1 MPWSESNKRTGR
13 NLKLLALTFLIG
25 FTVLSSLRGNA
36 YAQEKRPP
44 KVRPGKGLE
53 MILGD
58 YAEYSNTLYTGE
70 EKNILPSRIM
80 IAVDIEGE
88 LNVVQVLSVEG
99 DRLKSK
105 STIYYDRTQA
115 KVEEGELLESGTE
128 TISIGD
134 KKFQC
139 TWEKRR
145 NQGEIGTFWKCPE
158 LPFETFAK
166 VQMEQDGKKLISELV
181 HFGPDINDH
190 KKADEFAKRLKRL
203 NRTAPNSPEGAETRS
218 FSFVFGL
225 SGQNQYALL
234 NLPEIRQQIA
244 LSREQAKQ
252 IQSLLKKADEEVTA
266 VRLKTL
272 KSIDSDFAELEA
284 DEKVRLVQ
292 TILANV
298 KLLNVEANRKVL
310 KVLNADQVNTL
321 HKSLVQTIGVRAIE
335 SEPIGLMI
343 KLTSEQKSNFDQLMN
358 EFEKETAPLRV
369 VRRQADFDAE
379 IFEEKLVALDE
390 KLKSILTAEQIQE
403 LRKLGD

>member
-1 MPWSESNKRTGR
+1 
-13 NLKLLALTFLIG
+13 
-25 FTVLSSLRGNA
+25 
-36 YAQEKRPP
+36 
-44 KVRPGKGLE
+44 

-70 EKNILPSRIM
+70 EKTILPTKIM
-80 IAVDIEGE
+80 IAVDVDGE
-88 LNVVQVLSVEG
+88 LNAVQVLSVEG
-99 DRLKSK
+99 DKLKSR
-105 STIYYDRTQA
+105 SMIYFDRSQA

-128 TISIGD
+128 TITIGD

-166 VQMEQDGKKLISELV
+166 VQMEHDGKKLITELI
-181 HFGPDINDH
+181 HFGPDINDE
-190 KKADEFAKRLKRL
+190 KKADAFAKRLKRF
-203 NRTAPNSPEGAETRS
+203 NRTSSNPTEVPETRS
-218 FSFVFGL
+218 LSFVFGL

-234 NLPEIRQQIA
+234 NQPEIRQQIS
-244 LSREQAKQ
+244 LSREQSKQ
-252 IQSLLKKADEEVTA
+252 IQALLQKADEEVTA

-272 KSIDSDFAELEA
+272 KDAGSDFAELEA

-292 TILANV
+292 TILASA
-298 KLLNVEANRKVL
+298 KLINVEANRKVL
-310 KVLNADQVNTL
+310 DVLNAEQSKTL
-321 HKSLVQTIGVRAIE
+321 HKCLVRRIGLRAIE

-343 KLTSEQKSNFDQLMN
+343 KLSSEQKSNFDQLMS

-369 VRRQADFDAE
+369 VRRQTDFDAE
-379 IFEEKLVALDE
+379 IYEEKLVELDD

-403 LRKLGD
+403 LRNLAE